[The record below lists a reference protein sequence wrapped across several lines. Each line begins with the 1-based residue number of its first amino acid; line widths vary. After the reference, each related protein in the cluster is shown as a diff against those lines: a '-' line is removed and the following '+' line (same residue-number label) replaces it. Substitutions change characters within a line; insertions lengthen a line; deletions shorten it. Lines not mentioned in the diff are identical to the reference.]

1 MVGDKAKNYTLVG
14 ESHKFLVKLN
24 ERFKAKTKIT
34 NKLNALQRSGK
45 KVVTGATQAMPKVA
59 ALAPPSA
66 PNVSVSTP
74 SPGGGATPALLQQQL
89 APHHQ
94 LEDLLLKQEIVV
106 VEVQVAQVL
115 QEVKPVATNLLQM
128 KITKRK
134 LIIKFIIINITP
146 FSNLLQS
153 ILATFT
159 PVNS

>member
-1 MVGDKAKNYTLVG
+1 MG

-74 SPGGGATPALLQQQL
+74 SPSGGATSAPATGGPTSQTGSSSGGGSTGSSSS
-89 APHHQ
+89 AGG
-94 LEDLLLKQEIVV
+94 ETGGNESSSDE
-106 VEVQVAQVL
+106 
-115 QEVKPVATNLLQM
+115 N
-128 KITKRK
+128 
-134 LIIKFIIINITP
+134 N
-146 FSNLLQS
+146 
-153 ILATFT
+153 
-159 PVNS
+159 